1 MHLSTPTKTL
11 RGLLF
16 LSMVFAFSPVAA
28 QSINTSGM
36 TFELRRAVENFPVTL
51 YTGPSCSP
59 CDAGKALLTARGV
72 PFIEKTIDT
81 QADINALKARNL
93 GDQLPVLSVGS
104 RTVKGYEAG
113 QWEAALNFGS
123 YPKSSQLPRGYSN
136 RPPRLWLLRR
146 CKRQHQLLPQRRVP
160 RLHRAVLRPQQPP
173 LTTAA
178 TQRVSGSKS
187 CSLPAGM
194 STASRFDYRMCWNG
208 WRPTRSMHCACK
220 N

>member
-16 LSMVFAFSPVAA
+16 LWMVFAFSPVAA

-136 RPPRLWLLRR
+136 PTATPLVAPAVQAPASAPAPAPSATPAPRRT
-146 CKRQHQLLPQRRVP
+146 PTP
-160 RLHRAVLRPQQPP
+160 
-173 LTTAA
+173 TAPA
-178 TQRVSGSKS
+178 NDSNN
-187 CSLPAGM
+187 PAGI
-194 STASRFDYRMCWNG
+194 RF
-208 WRPTRSMHCACK
+208 
-220 N
+220 